1 MVLIS
6 VYQRKT
12 CPEVQAEGSAVKGFV
27 FFFPSK
33 PLLHYN
39 LQRIALQARLM
50 SWVSVVM
57 AKVFTI
63 PVLPDPTRRR
73 SRGPQT
79 SDPRY
84 IEGQRLLV
92 EAMKYL
98 AQQDPAQNRDAV
110 MLLSEHFR
118 TRFRMTDRPDEIL

>member
-1 MVLIS
+1 
-6 VYQRKT
+6 
-12 CPEVQAEGSAVKGFV
+12 
-27 FFFPSK
+27 
-33 PLLHYN
+33 
-39 LQRIALQARLM
+39 
-50 SWVSVVM
+50 M

-63 PVLPDPTRRR
+63 PVLPDPARRR
-73 SRGPQT
+73 KGGRS

-98 AQQDPAQNRDAV
+98 VRQDPEVNREAV

-118 TRFRMTDRPDEIL
+118 TRFRMTDRPEEIIEN

>member
-1 MVLIS
+1 
-6 VYQRKT
+6 
-12 CPEVQAEGSAVKGFV
+12 
-27 FFFPSK
+27 
-33 PLLHYN
+33 
-39 LQRIALQARLM
+39 
-50 SWVSVVM
+50 M

-63 PVLPDPTRRR
+63 PVVPDPSRRR
-73 SRGPQT
+73 KGKRS

-98 AQQDPAQNRDAV
+98 AQQDPEQNKDAV

-118 TRFRMTDRPDEIL
+118 TRFRMTDRPEEFLGSPTV